1 MIPAYEGKKP
11 YIFVSYAHKDSAVVF
26 RLVEQLNERGYRI
39 WYDEGIEPG
48 SEWPEYIANHL
59 LGAEMVLSVLTP
71 SAVNSVNCR
80 REINFALS
88 KNKPVLTIYMEDI
101 ELPVGL
107 ELQLSSQQSVLYYT
121 YDSEERF
128 LDKIETCQHLRPC
141 KRAAGEGGM
150 VGSGAAG
157 SGAAGSGMVG
167 SGAAGSGMAEG
178 SASTSAARGETSGS
192 IGTFRTSSAAGT
204 TAGSGASGTSSVGTS
219 QTSAAGARLAP
230 NKIALI
236 AGACVAVLVIFFLIN
251 PGKKKNAEPENAVT
265 ATTVQ
270 DDTGSETQDDANA
283 AAQNNAGSDAQND
296 ANAASQTDAQAGTQ
310 NDASTQVADTTVQ
323 NNADT
328 TADTTDEPAADT
340 TAATWDYTITRSE
353 ESTTYAFDRG
363 PRIVM
368 PASWGSQVTVI
379 DEGDRVT
386 FYHTASREAWAVDG
400 MDNAGYL
407 FRLCLDPTQDYKVY
421 PSFMDLGKTSEGY
434 FFLMFPTDF
443 QAYANNERILEQ
455 YQTLYNE
462 LDYVK
467 INSYME

>member
-1 MIPAYEGKKP
+1 MIPAYEGKEP
-11 YIFVSYAHKDSAVVF
+11 YIFVSYAHRDSAAVF

-141 KRAAGEGGM
+141 KRAAGESGPT
-150 VGSGAAG
+150 VSGAAESSMAE
-157 SGAAGSGMVG
+157 SGAAAAHTGGSV
-167 SGAAGSGMAEG
+167 SAKAADA
-178 SASTSAARGETSGS
+178 SAARGAASG
-192 IGTFRTSSAAGT
+192 RM
-204 TAGSGASGTSSVGTS
+204 GASGTSS
-219 QTSAAGARLAP
+219 AAGAKLAP

-236 AGACVAVLVIFFLIN
+236 AGACVAVLVIFFLVN
-251 PGKKKNAEPENAVT
+251 PGKKKNTEPENAVT

-270 DDTGSETQDDANA
+270 DNTGSETQDDANA

-296 ANAASQTDAQAGTQ
+296 ANAPAQTDAQAGTQ
-310 NDASTQVADTTVQ
+310 NDASTQVADTTAQ
-323 NNADT
+323 NSADT

-340 TAATWDYTITRSE
+340 TASTWDYTITRSE

>member
-1 MIPAYEGKKP
+1 MIPAYEGKEP

-141 KRAAGEGGM
+141 KRATGE
-150 VGSGAAG
+150 SGPVE
-157 SGAAGSGMVG
+157 SGM
-167 SGAAGSGMAEG
+167 AESGMAEG
-178 SASTSAARGETSGS
+178 STAASAARGKAPVESGT
-192 IGTFRTSSAAGT
+192 GGAVASSAAHSGSS
-204 TAGSGASGTSSVGTS
+204 GSG
-219 QTSAAGARLAP
+219 
-230 NKIALI
+230 NKLPPSRIALI
-236 AGACVAVLVIFFLIN
+236 AGACVAVLVIFFLVN

-283 AAQNNAGSDAQND
+283 AAQSDAQAD
-296 ANAASQTDAQAGTQ
+296 TQ
-310 NDASTQVADTTVQ
+310 NDTGTQANDNTAQ
-323 NNADT
+323 NGADT
-328 TADTTDEPAADT
+328 TANTTDEPTADT

>member
-1 MIPAYEGKKP
+1 MIPAYEGKEP
-11 YIFVSYAHKDSAVVF
+11 YIFVSYAHKDSPAVF
-26 RLVEQLNERGYRI
+26 HIVEQLNARGYRI

-59 LGAEMVLSVLTP
+59 LGAEMVLSILSP
-71 SAVNSVNCR
+71 NAVNSVNCR

-88 KNKPVLTIYMEDI
+88 KNKPVLTIHMEEM

-128 LDKIETCQHLRPC
+128 LDKVETCQYLRPC
-141 KRAAGEGGM
+141 KRAAGE
-150 VGSGAAG
+150 SGAAAARTGG
-157 SGAAGSGMVG
+157 SVSAKAAD
-167 SGAAGSGMAEG
+167 A
-178 SASTSAARGETSGS
+178 SAAREAASG
-192 IGTFRTSSAAGT
+192 RM
-204 TAGSGASGTSSVGTS
+204 GASGTSSAAGNTSGPSSVGTS
-219 QTSAAGARLAP
+219 RNSAAGAKLAP
-230 NKIALI
+230 NKIALV
-236 AGACVAVLVIFFLIN
+236 AGACIAVLVIFFLVN
-251 PGKKKNAEPENAVT
+251 PGKKKNTEPENAVT

-270 DDTGSETQDDANA
+270 DDTGSD
-283 AAQNNAGSDAQND
+283 
-296 ANAASQTDAQAGTQ
+296 TQ
-310 NDASTQVADTTVQ
+310 NDTGTQADDNTAQNGADTTTNTV
-323 NNADT
+323 
-328 TADTTDEPAADT
+328 DEPTADT

-353 ESTTYAFDRG
+353 ESTTYSFDRG

-379 DEGDRVT
+379 DEGDHVT

-455 YQTLYNE
+455 YQTLYND

-467 INSYME
+467 VNSYME

>member
-1 MIPAYEGKKP
+1 MIPAYEGKEP

-141 KRAAGEGGM
+141 KRAAGE
-150 VGSGAAG
+150 SGP
-157 SGAAGSGMVG
+157 VE
-167 SGAAGSGMAEG
+167 SGMAESGAAKG
-178 SASTSAARGETSGS
+178 SASTSAAGGAAPESM
-192 IGTFRTSSAAGT
+192 GT
-204 TAGSGASGTSSVGTS
+204 SGTSSASGTTSGSGTS
-219 QTSAAGARLAP
+219 GTSVAGAKLAP

-236 AGACVAVLVIFFLIN
+236 AGACVAVLVIFFLVN
-251 PGKKKNAEPENAVT
+251 PGKKKNPEPDNAVT
-265 ATTVQ
+265 AATVQ
-270 DDTGSETQDDANA
+270 DNTGSDTQNDANA
-283 AAQNNAGSDAQND
+283 AAQ
-296 ANAASQTDAQAGTQ
+296 TDAQADTQ
-310 NDASTQVADTTVQ
+310 NDAGTQANDNTAQ
-323 NNADT
+323 NGADT
-328 TADTTDEPAADT
+328 TANTTDEPTADT

-379 DEGDRVT
+379 DEGDHVT

-407 FRLCLDPTQDYKVY
+407 FKLYLDPTQDYKVY

>member
-1 MIPAYEGKKP
+1 MIPAYEGKEP
-11 YIFVSYAHKDSAVVF
+11 YIFVSYAHKDSSVVF

-141 KRAAGEGGM
+141 KRAAGESGPTESGM
-150 VGSGAAG
+150 PESGVVESGAAAAHTGG
-157 SGAAGSGMVG
+157 SVSAKAAD
-167 SGAAGSGMAEG
+167 A
-178 SASTSAARGETSGS
+178 SAARGAASG
-192 IGTFRTSSAAGT
+192 RM
-204 TAGSGASGTSSVGTS
+204 GASGTSS
-219 QTSAAGARLAP
+219 AAGAKLAP

-236 AGACVAVLVIFFLIN
+236 AGACVAVLVIFFLVN

-283 AAQNNAGSDAQND
+283 AAQTNTLADNQNDTGTQAADNTAQN
-296 ANAASQTDAQAGTQ
+296 G
-310 NDASTQVADTTVQ
+310 
-323 NNADT
+323 ADT
-328 TADTTDEPAADT
+328 TANTTDEPTADT
-340 TAATWDYTITRSE
+340 AAATWDYTITRSE

>member
-1 MIPAYEGKKP
+1 MIPAYEGKEP
-11 YIFVSYAHKDSAVVF
+11 YIFVSYAHKDSAAVF

-141 KRAAGEGGM
+141 TRAAGE
-150 VGSGAAG
+150 SGAAG
-157 SGAAGSGMVG
+157 SGVVE
-167 SGAAGSGMAEG
+167 SGAAAAHTGGSV
-178 SASTSAARGETSGS
+178 SAKAADASAARGAASGRMGAS
-192 IGTFRTSSAAGT
+192 GTSSAAGT
-204 TAGSGASGTSSVGTS
+204 TSGSGPSS
-219 QTSAAGARLAP
+219 AGAKLAP

-283 AAQNNAGSDAQND
+283 AAQANTLADNQNDTGTQAADNTAQN
-296 ANAASQTDAQAGTQ
+296 G
-310 NDASTQVADTTVQ
+310 ADTTV
-323 NNADT
+323 N
-328 TADTTDEPAADT
+328 TTDEPAADT
-340 TAATWDYTITRSE
+340 TASTWDYTITRSE

>member
-1 MIPAYEGKKP
+1 MIPAYEGKEP
-11 YIFVSYAHKDSAVVF
+11 YIFVSYAHKDSPAVF
-26 RLVEQLNERGYRI
+26 HIVEQLNARGYRI

-59 LGAEMVLSVLTP
+59 LGAEMVLSILSP
-71 SAVNSVNCR
+71 NAVNSVNCR

-88 KNKPVLTIYMEDI
+88 KNKPVLTIHMEEM

-128 LDKIETCQHLRPC
+128 LDKVETCQYLRPC
-141 KRAAGEGGM
+141 KRAAGE
-150 VGSGAAG
+150 SGAAAARTGG
-157 SGAAGSGMVG
+157 SVSAKAAD
-167 SGAAGSGMAEG
+167 A
-178 SASTSAARGETSGS
+178 SAAREAASG
-192 IGTFRTSSAAGT
+192 RM
-204 TAGSGASGTSSVGTS
+204 GASGTSSAAGNTSGPSSVGTS
-219 QTSAAGARLAP
+219 RNSAAGAKLAP
-230 NKIALI
+230 NKIALV
-236 AGACVAVLVIFFLIN
+236 AGACIAVLVIFFLVN
-251 PGKKKNAEPENAVT
+251 PGKKKNTEPENAVT

-270 DDTGSETQDDANA
+270 DDTGSD
-283 AAQNNAGSDAQND
+283 
-296 ANAASQTDAQAGTQ
+296 TQ
-310 NDASTQVADTTVQ
+310 NDTGTQADDNTAQNGADTTTNTV
-323 NNADT
+323 
-328 TADTTDEPAADT
+328 DEPTADT

-353 ESTTYAFDRG
+353 ESTTYSFDRG

-386 FYHTASREAWAVDG
+386 FYHTASRDAWAVDG
-400 MDNAGYL
+400 YDNTGYL

-443 QAYANNERILEQ
+443 QAYANNERIMEQ
-455 YQTLYNE
+455 YQTLYND

>member
-1 MIPAYEGKKP
+1 MIPAYEGKEP

-128 LDKIETCQHLRPC
+128 LDKVETCQYLRPC
-141 KRAAGEGGM
+141 KRAAGESGLTE
-150 VGSGAAG
+150 SGAAESGMAG
-157 SGAAGSGMVG
+157 SGAAE
-167 SGAAGSGMAEG
+167 SGAAAAHTGGSV
-178 SASTSAARGETSGS
+178 SAKAADASAARGK
-192 IGTFRTSSAAGT
+192 APV
-204 TAGSGASGTSSVGTS
+204 ASGTGGSASRAGSSGS
-219 QTSAAGARLAP
+219 GDKLPPSR
-230 NKIALI
+230 IALI
-236 AGACVAVLVIFFLIN
+236 AGACVAVLVVFFLVN
-251 PGKKKNAEPENAVT
+251 PGKKKNTEPENAVT

>member
-1 MIPAYEGKKP
+1 M
-11 YIFVSYAHKDSAVVF
+11 
-26 RLVEQLNERGYRI
+26 
-39 WYDEGIEPG
+39 
-48 SEWPEYIANHL
+48 
-59 LGAEMVLSVLTP
+59 
-71 SAVNSVNCR
+71 
-80 REINFALS
+80 
-88 KNKPVLTIYMEDI
+88 
-101 ELPVGL
+101 
-107 ELQLSSQQSVLYYT
+107 
-121 YDSEERF
+121 
-128 LDKIETCQHLRPC
+128 
-141 KRAAGEGGM
+141 
-150 VGSGAAG
+150 
-157 SGAAGSGMVG
+157 
-167 SGAAGSGMAEG
+167 
-178 SASTSAARGETSGS
+178 
-192 IGTFRTSSAAGT
+192 
-204 TAGSGASGTSSVGTS
+204 GASGTSS
-219 QTSAAGARLAP
+219 AAGSTSGSGPSSAGAKLAP

-270 DDTGSETQDDANA
+270 DNTGSETQDDANA

-310 NDASTQVADTTVQ
+310 NDASTQVADTTAQ
-323 NNADT
+323 NSADT

-340 TAATWDYTITRSE
+340 TASTWDYTITRSE

-368 PASWGSQVTVI
+368 PASWGSQ
-379 DEGDRVT
+379 D
-386 FYHTASREAWAVDG
+386 
-400 MDNAGYL
+400 
-407 FRLCLDPTQDYKVY
+407 
-421 PSFMDLGKTSEGY
+421 

>member
-1 MIPAYEGKKP
+1 MIPAYEGKEP

-141 KRAAGEGGM
+141 KRAAGE
-150 VGSGAAG
+150 
-157 SGAAGSGMVG
+157 
-167 SGAAGSGMAEG
+167 SGMAESGVVESGAAAAHTGG
-178 SASTSAARGETSGS
+178 SVSAKAADASAARGAASG
-192 IGTFRTSSAAGT
+192 RM
-204 TAGSGASGTSSVGTS
+204 GASGTSS
-219 QTSAAGARLAP
+219 AAGSISGSGPSSAGAKLAP
-230 NKIALI
+230 NKISLI
-236 AGACVAVLVIFFLIN
+236 AGACVAVLVIFFLVN
-251 PGKKKNAEPENAVT
+251 PGKKKNTEPENAVT

-270 DDTGSETQDDANA
+270 DDTGSD
-283 AAQNNAGSDAQND
+283 
-296 ANAASQTDAQAGTQ
+296 TQ
-310 NDASTQVADTTVQ
+310 NDTGTQVADTTAQ
-323 NNADT
+323 NSADT
-328 TADTTDEPAADT
+328 TVDTTDEPAADT

-379 DEGDRVT
+379 DEGDHVT

-407 FRLCLDPTQDYKVY
+407 FRLCLDPTQDYKIY

>member
-1 MIPAYEGKKP
+1 MIPAYEGKDP
-11 YIFVSYAHKDSAVVF
+11 YIFVSYAHKDSAAVF

-141 KRAAGEGGM
+141 KRAAGESGPAE
-150 VGSGAAG
+150 SGAAAAHTGG
-157 SGAAGSGMVG
+157 SVSAKAAD
-167 SGAAGSGMAEG
+167 A
-178 SASTSAARGETSGS
+178 SAARGAASG
-192 IGTFRTSSAAGT
+192 RM
-204 TAGSGASGTSSVGTS
+204 GASGTPSAAGNTSGPSSVGTS
-219 QTSAAGARLAP
+219 RNSAAGAKLAP

-270 DDTGSETQDDANA
+270 DNTGSETQDDANA
-283 AAQNNAGSDAQND
+283 AAQANDNTAQN
-296 ANAASQTDAQAGTQ
+296 S
-310 NDASTQVADTTVQ
+310 
-323 NNADT
+323 ADT

-379 DEGDRVT
+379 DEGDHVT

-407 FRLCLDPTQDYKVY
+407 FKLCLDPTQDYKVY

>member
-1 MIPAYEGKKP
+1 MIPAYEGKEP
-11 YIFVSYAHKDSAVVF
+11 YIFVSYAHKDSPPVF
-26 RLVEQLNERGYRI
+26 HVVEQLNARGYRI

-59 LGAEMVLSVLTP
+59 LGAEMVLSILSP
-71 SAVNSVNCR
+71 NAVNSVNCR

-88 KNKPVLTIYMEDI
+88 KNKPVLTIHMEEM

-128 LDKIETCQHLRPC
+128 LDKVETCQYLRPC
-141 KRAAGEGGM
+141 KRAAGE
-150 VGSGAAG
+150 SGAAAARTGG
-157 SGAAGSGMVG
+157 SVSAKAAD
-167 SGAAGSGMAEG
+167 A
-178 SASTSAARGETSGS
+178 SAAREAASG
-192 IGTFRTSSAAGT
+192 RM
-204 TAGSGASGTSSVGTS
+204 GASGTSSAAGNTSGPSSVGTS
-219 QTSAAGARLAP
+219 RNSAAGAKLAP
-230 NKIALI
+230 NKIALV
-236 AGACVAVLVIFFLIN
+236 AGACIAVLVIFFLVN
-251 PGKKKNAEPENAVT
+251 PGKKKNTEPENAVT

-270 DDTGSETQDDANA
+270 DDTGSD
-283 AAQNNAGSDAQND
+283 
-296 ANAASQTDAQAGTQ
+296 TQ
-310 NDASTQVADTTVQ
+310 NDTGTQADDNTAQNGADTTTNTV
-323 NNADT
+323 
-328 TADTTDEPAADT
+328 DEPTADT

-353 ESTTYAFDRG
+353 ESTTYSFDRG

-379 DEGDRVT
+379 DEGDHVT

>member
-1 MIPAYEGKKP
+1 MIPAYEGKEP

-141 KRAAGEGGM
+141 KRAAGE
-150 VGSGAAG
+150 
-157 SGAAGSGMVG
+157 
-167 SGAAGSGMAEG
+167 SGMAESGVVESGAAAAHTGG
-178 SASTSAARGETSGS
+178 SVSAKA
-192 IGTFRTSSAAGT
+192 ADNAGT
-204 TAGSGASGTSSVGTS
+204 AGTSKNVNSTG
-219 QTSAAGARLAP
+219 AA
-230 NKIALI
+230 NKPSPSRIALI
-236 AGACVAVLVIFFLIN
+236 AGACVAILVIFFLVN
-251 PGKKKNAEPENAVT
+251 PGKKKNTEPENTVT

-270 DDTGSETQDDANA
+270 DNTGSETQDDANA
-283 AAQNNAGSDAQND
+283 AQTDAGSDAQND
-296 ANAASQTDAQAGTQ
+296 ANAAAQTNTLADNQNDTGTQ
-310 NDASTQVADTTVQ
+310 AADNTAQNGADT
-323 NNADT
+323 NAN
-328 TADTTDEPAADT
+328 TTDEPTADT
-340 TAATWDYTITRSE
+340 TAATWDYTISRSE

-379 DEGDRVT
+379 DEGDHVT